1 LSFEAVLVTKK
12 YALAPAPFAESG
24 YGSCPQVAIREV
36 GKFEQRGIECGGLAR
51 ARFACEEAVADAI
64 CNGFHQERRAAVPD
78 PGRPGAI
85 APHEL
90 EFLRIRCKGFDFV
103 DSQFP
108 QHVWVNQSCGRAAG
122 VAEDRRRWWRL
133 ADRRVSAG

>member
-1 LSFEAVLVTKK
+1 MAAIFGFRLSPLSFEAVLVTKK
-12 YALAPAPFAESG
+12 YALALPPFAESG
-24 YGSCPQVAIREV
+24 CGSCPQVAIEEV
-36 GKFEQRGIECGGLAR
+36 GKFEQRGIECGGLSR
-51 ARFACEEAVADAI
+51 ERFAHEEAVADAI
-64 CNGFHQERRAAVPD
+64 CNSFHQERRAAVPD

-108 QHVWVNQSCGRAAG
+108 
-122 VAEDRRRWWRL
+122 
-133 ADRRVSAG
+133 